1 MSAGYGA
8 RTAQS
13 ERPLR
18 TKPCRRLLARIAH
31 AQGSTRWRTCSQAT
45 CEATTAT
52 KAQSLPGRC
61 TTRRS
66 TVAAKRQ
73 RTSPST
79 KALNARALPLTRSH
93 CDLSCA
99 HETLTEDPGP
109 DGDAR
114 ARLNLGHGSKE
125 TARSYG
131 YITACTIEGPLDQFG
146 ALEIRAP
153 PGDGFLFLALPR
165 GHVPVC
171 ALDINSSD
179 IHTRRGL

>member
-1 MSAGYGA
+1 MEDVFTGD
-8 RTAQS
+8 
-13 ERPLR
+13 LR
-18 TKPCRRLLARIAH
+18 GHDGDQGPKPASPAH
-31 AQGSTRWRTCSQAT
+31 DTPVEG
-45 CEATTAT
+45 
-52 KAQSLPGRC
+52 
-61 TTRRS
+61 
-66 TVAAKRQ
+66 AAKRQ

-93 CDLSCA
+93 RDLSCA

-146 ALEIRAP
+146 ALKIRAP
-153 PGDGFLFLALPR
+153 PGDGFLFLALSR

>member
-8 RTAQS
+8 RTARS

-52 KAQSLPGRC
+52 KAQSLPARR

-66 TVAAKRQ
+66 RVRRSDSA
-73 RTSPST
+73 RTFHED
-79 KALNARALPLTRSH
+79 ARALPLTRSH
-93 CDLSCA
+93 RDLSCA

-109 DGDAR
+109 DGDAH

-146 ALEIRAP
+146 ALKIRAP

-179 IHTRRGL
+179 IHTRREL